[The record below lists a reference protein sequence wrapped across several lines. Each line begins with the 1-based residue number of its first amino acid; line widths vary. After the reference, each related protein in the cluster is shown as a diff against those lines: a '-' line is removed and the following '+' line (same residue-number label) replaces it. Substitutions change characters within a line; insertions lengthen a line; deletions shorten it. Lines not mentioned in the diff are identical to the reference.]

1 MTEISD
7 FATLLLLGAAAF
19 ALAVLATKLT
29 ERVPVP
35 TPGIFL
41 GAAAVASSIWP
52 ELHRRLPVQTV
63 ERVAVV
69 ALIVILF
76 NGGIDVGWRR
86 FRRSAG
92 PILSIGVLGTFLT
105 AGVVAL
111 VAHYVLGFNWTLAG
125 IVGAALS
132 PTDPAVMF
140 SVLGRQEI
148 GGRSGTILEGEAGV
162 NDPAGI
168 ALMLGMISFATHP
181 DSSLLVVLRE
191 FAIEMAI
198 GTAAGL
204 AGAYLFVRILRG
216 IQLKNETLYPVFAL
230 VLAGLLYGV
239 TALAHGSG
247 FLAVFI
253 LGLVLGNA
261 QAPYKR
267 EIERFH
273 TSLATLAE
281 LTVFV
286 ALGLTVTA
294 SSLSGETW
302 VQGVVLLVGLALLA
316 RPLTVAATLGPFR
329 LRKGERAFIAWSGLK
344 GAVPILLAAFALLDH
359 IDGAGHVYGLVFV
372 VVLLSV
378 LGQGTFVPFV
388 AAKCGVPIRERA
400 SLPWELSMQ
409 LEEQPRAARE
419 FAVRKGSRAESL
431 RISDLPL
438 PPTAWLA
445 LVVRDGNATRPA
457 GSLKLAVGDRVM
469 VLADDEE
476 RVALTEL
483 FTRRAL

>member
-19 ALAVLATKLT
+19 ALAVVATKLT
-29 ERVPVP
+29 ERVPIP

-41 GAAAVASSIWP
+41 GATAVASSIWP

-69 ALIVILF
+69 ALVVILF

-86 FRRSAG
+86 FRRSAA
-92 PILSIGVLGTFLT
+92 PILTIGIFGTFLT
-105 AGVVAL
+105 AAVVAL
-111 VAHYVLGFNWTLAG
+111 VAHFLLGFSWTLSG

-148 GGRSGTILEGEAGV
+148 VGRSGTILEGEAGV

-168 ALMLGMISFATHP
+168 ALMLGMISFAMHP
-181 DSSLLVVLRE
+181 GSSLLVVLRE

-198 GTAAGL
+198 GGAAGL
-204 AGAYLFVRILRG
+204 VGAYLFVRVLRR

-230 VLAGLLYGV
+230 VLAGLLYGA

-253 LGLVLGNA
+253 FGLVLGNA

-294 SSLSGETW
+294 TSLSGKTW
-302 VQGVVLLVGLALLA
+302 VQGVVLLLGLALLA
-316 RPLTVAATLGPFR
+316 RPLTVATMLAPFR
-329 LRKGERAFIAWSGLK
+329 LRTGERMFIAWSGLK

-359 IDGAGHVYGLVFV
+359 IDGAAHVYGLVFV

-378 LGQGTFVPFV
+378 LGQGTFVPLV
-388 AAKCGVPIRERA
+388 AAKCNVPIRERA
-400 SLPWELSMQ
+400 ALPWELSMQ
-409 LEEQPRAARE
+409 LEEQPQAAHEFVVRA
-419 FAVRKGSRAESL
+419 GSRADGV

-438 PPTAWLA
+438 GTTAWLA
-445 LVVRDGNATRPA
+445 VVVRNGNATRPA
-457 GSLKLAVGDRVM
+457 GSLKLAGDDRVM
-469 VLADDEE
+469 VLADNGD
-476 RVALTEL
+476 RDALRDL
-483 FTRRAL
+483 FTRRDP

>member
-7 FATLLLLGAAAF
+7 FATLLLIATAAF
-19 ALAVLATKLT
+19 GLAVFSTKLT
-29 ERVPVP
+29 ERVPIP

-41 GAAAVASSIWP
+41 GAAAIASSLWP
-52 ELHRRLPVQTV
+52 SVHRHLPVQTV
-63 ERVAVV
+63 ERIAVV

-86 FRRSAG
+86 FRRSAA
-92 PILSIGVLGTFLT
+92 PILSIGIFGTFLT
-105 AGVVAL
+105 AGVVA
-111 VAHYVLGFNWTLAG
+111 VIAHYLLSLNWTLAG

-140 SVLGRQEI
+140 SVLGRREI
-148 GGRSGTILEGEAGV
+148 RGHSGTILEGEAGV

-168 ALMLGMISFATHP
+168 ALMLGMITFATHAH
-181 DSSLLVVLRE
+181 SSLFVVLRE

-198 GTAAGL
+198 GTAAGA
-204 AGAYLFVRILRG
+204 AGAYIFIRVLRG
-216 IQLKNETLYPVFAL
+216 IQLKNETLYPVLAL
-230 VLAGLLYGV
+230 VMAGLLYGA

-253 LGLVLGNA
+253 AGLVLGDT

-294 SSLSGETW
+294 SSLNSNTW
-302 VQGVVLLVGLALLA
+302 LQGIVLLLALALIA
-316 RPLTVAATLGPFR
+316 RPLAVAASLFPFK
-329 LRKGERAFIAWSGLK
+329 LRKGERVFIAWSGLK

-359 IDGAGHVYGLVFV
+359 IDGAHHIYGLVFV

-378 LGQGTFVPFV
+378 VGQGTLVPLV
-388 AAKCGVPIRERA
+388 AAKCNVPIRERA
-400 SLPWELSMQ
+400 TLPWELSMQ
-409 LEEQPRAARE
+409 LEEQPQDAHE
-419 FAVRKGSRAESL
+419 FIVGHNSRAEKTEI
-431 RISDLPL
+431 RNLPIA
-438 PPTAWLA
+438 PTTWVA
-445 LVVRDGNATRPA
+445 LVVRDGNAIRPA
-457 GSLKLAVGDRVM
+457 GSLRLAADDRVM
-469 VLADDEE
+469 ILTDDNDRNALA
-476 RVALTEL
+476 EL
-483 FTRRAL
+483 FIPRTR